1 MRGGTSFT
9 NLQST
14 EGLSKVR
21 GVYGRG
27 MCCVELESAMS
38 AVFGRRKRLSVALAW
53 TLFAAV
59 ALGAA
64 LAHADE
70 ISVSV
75 DEARLMKLPD
85 RVATIV
91 IGNPLIADAALQGG
105 GVLVLTGKGFGSTN
119 LLALDR
125 AGKVVM
131 NTTVQVLGPASRDL
145 VVVYKGIERE
155 SYSCAPECERR
166 LTLGDSPAYFGAIL
180 SQSGSRTGGASGGAA
195 PAAR

>member
-1 MRGGTSFT
+1 
-9 NLQST
+9 
-14 EGLSKVR
+14 
-21 GVYGRG
+21 
-27 MCCVELESAMS
+27 MS
-38 AVFGRRKRLSVALAW
+38 AVFGRRKRLFGALAW
-53 TLFAAV
+53 TLLAA
-59 ALGAA
+59 AA
-64 LAHADE
+64 LCAAPARAAE
-70 ISVSV
+70 VTVSV
-75 DEARLMKLPD
+75 DEARIMKLPD

-119 LLALDR
+119 MLALDR

-131 NTTVQVLGPASRDL
+131 DTTIQVLGPASRDL

-180 SQSGSRTGGASGGAA
+180 SQSGSRTGGAPSGGP